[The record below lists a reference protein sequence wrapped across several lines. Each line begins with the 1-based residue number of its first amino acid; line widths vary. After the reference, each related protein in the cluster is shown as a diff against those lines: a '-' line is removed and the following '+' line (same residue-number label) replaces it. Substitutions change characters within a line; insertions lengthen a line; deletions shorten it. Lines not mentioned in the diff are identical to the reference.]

1 MPPSRIGSTLY
12 GLGRRAG
19 DSPSGGGTGNGRVT
33 RRQAGF
39 PAILCTR
46 SCRRPTGRSGPPPKE
61 GCFPRDA
68 GNPASCGRKLRDW
81 LVSRCIVFRWLP
93 AGIYGSVLK
102 RVAPPAF
109 MHEPA
114 VCSGLVRSKV
124 FRVRERTPC
133 ALIANKGSGPPRKW
147 AYL

>member
-19 DSPSGGGTGNGRVT
+19 DSPSGGGPRNGRVT
-33 RRQAGF
+33 RRQASC

-46 SCRRPTGRSGPPPKE
+46 SCRRPTGRSGSPPKE
-61 GCFPRDA
+61 GCFAGQA
-68 GNPASCGRKLRDW
+68 GNPASRGRKLRDW
-81 LVSRCIVFRWLP
+81 LVSRCIVFKWLP

-102 RVAPPAF
+102 RVVRPAF
-109 MHEPA
+109 IHEPV

-124 FRVRERTPC
+124 FRARQRTPC
-133 ALIANKGSGPPRKW
+133 ASIANKGSG
-147 AYL
+147 